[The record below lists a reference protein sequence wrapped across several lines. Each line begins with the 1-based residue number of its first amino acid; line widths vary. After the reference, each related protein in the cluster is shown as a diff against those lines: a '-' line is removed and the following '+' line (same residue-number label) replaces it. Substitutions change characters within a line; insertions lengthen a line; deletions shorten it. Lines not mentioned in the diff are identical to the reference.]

1 MNKIPVFDDSIP
13 DELRCTSC
21 LLPMQYQKKKN
32 GIFFWQCF
40 KCGKQY
46 LIPENVS
53 GNIEER
59 WSPPI

>member
-1 MNKIPVFDDSIP
+1 MNKIPVFDDSLP
-13 DELRCTSC
+13 DEIRCTSC

-32 GIFFWQCF
+32 GKFFWQCF

-53 GNIEER
+53 ENIEER
-59 WSPPI
+59 WSPPR